1 MGTNSFVRNTETDL
15 YESRHKSHT
24 HRHTH
29 THVNALMITEVGKRL
44 SITLKECFTI
54 PQTNTLVNYS
64 CSA

>member
-1 MGTNSFVRNTETDL
+1 MGTNSFVKNTGTGL

-24 HRHTH
+24 HTH
-29 THVNALMITEVGKRL
+29 TYVDALMITDVGKRW

-54 PQTNTLVNYS
+54 PQANTLVNYF